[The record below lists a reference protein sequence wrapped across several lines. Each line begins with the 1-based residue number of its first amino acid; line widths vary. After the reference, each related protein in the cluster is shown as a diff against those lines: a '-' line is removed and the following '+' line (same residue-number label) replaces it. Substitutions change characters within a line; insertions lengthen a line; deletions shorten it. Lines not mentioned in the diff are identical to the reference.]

1 MKAPNR
7 FIELIEDRKL
17 KEVVDWIT
25 DISDEMMDIGQI
37 EIVEEP
43 RGDYQDD
50 DEYCDQ
56 YELSSEAGVY
66 AYNGIYYHKIE
77 DSDWWLSYE
86 YYMSA

>member
-7 FIELIEDRKL
+7 FIELIEECKL
-17 KEVVDWIT
+17 EEVVDWI
-25 DISDEMMDIGQI
+25 INASDEMMDIRYI

-43 RGDYQDD
+43 QGDYQDD

-56 YELSSEAGVY
+56 YEVSSNSGVY

-77 DSDWWLSYE
+77 DSDLWLSYE
-86 YYMSA
+86 YYMPA